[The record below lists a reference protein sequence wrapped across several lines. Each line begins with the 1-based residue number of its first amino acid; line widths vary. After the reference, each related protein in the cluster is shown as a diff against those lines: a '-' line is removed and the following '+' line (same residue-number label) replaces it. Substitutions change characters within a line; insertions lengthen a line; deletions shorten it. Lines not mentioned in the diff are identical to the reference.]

1 MSKKGY
7 QKGLPAILPEPAS
20 KPRPPSVPAP
30 RASAEDLRV
39 VPPPQVVSA
48 STRPVRDRH
57 RVMRVIAVSIAV
69 PVSFALGALVTSL
82 VLGGTDHRLA
92 ENSPG
97 SAQSA
102 APPPLAG
109 EGSYVESYVQDNGDV
124 TVHQW
129 IRVGEPIEE
138 LRLALPDVPGTGL
151 SVDRVVVVAE
161 GRVNGPARISAR
173 GTTYTF
179 SPTKVVQV
187 SYRMR
192 GAVTR
197 SNDDGRALVVATNLD
212 VTYPVQSER
221 ETRVVRAAEVLTLA
235 CARTATTAPVP
246 CGTADNREQWR
257 VELPGSRS
265 ADRVVAQVNLG

>member
-1 MSKKGY
+1 MS
-7 QKGLPAILPEPAS
+7 
-20 KPRPPSVPAP
+20 
-30 RASAEDLRV
+30 
-39 VPPPQVVSA
+39 
-48 STRPVRDRH
+48 
-57 RVMRVIAVSIAV
+57 
-69 PVSFALGALVTSL
+69 
-82 VLGGTDHRLA
+82 
-92 ENSPG
+92 
-97 SAQSA
+97 
-102 APPPLAG
+102 
-109 EGSYVESYVQDNGDV
+109 
-124 TVHQW
+124 QW

-212 VTYPVQSER
+212 VTYSVQSER

-246 CGTADNREQWR
+246 CGTADDREQWR
-257 VELPGSRS
+257 VELQASRARDHVVGRGSAPCAHSSSRPCSMAHRVSWTRLFIWSLRS
-265 ADRVVAQVNLG
+265 VFWTWFCTVRCESTSRAAICL